1 MKSLSCIINLGFL
14 ALGVNADFETMNNDL
29 HKAQAAV
36 AEQQAADGTDGPGD
50 KTITQADMG
59 LINEYGCWCYFQ
71 SDHSKGRS
79 GPVDEIDT
87 LCKRLHDGYTCA
99 IMDAA
104 EAGFDCIPWEVSY
117 NSAVG
122 SGLSM
127 GMTLDTLRTECDS
140 QNTNTVSCENW
151 ACKIEGYFVQQLL
164 LFFTYGGPINHDNRH
179 ANGFDAATMCPVTTG
194 VDSERQC
201 CDEQPLR
208 FPYKTYDGARDCCVS
223 HTFDT
228 NMYSCCDDGVVR
240 ITCV

>member
-29 HKAQAAV
+29 HKAQAAI

-99 IMDAA
+99 IMDSTDLGNA
-104 EAGFDCIPWEVSY
+104 CVPWEINY
-117 NSAVG
+117 NSATG
-122 SGLSM
+122 AGMIFSM
-127 GMTLDTLRTECDS
+127 DISTIRNECDV
-140 QNTNTVSCENW
+140 QNPDIGCPNW
-151 ACKIEGYFVQQLL
+151 VCKIEGYFIQQLVL
-164 LFFTYGGPINHDNRH
+164 YFTHGGSINHQHRH
-179 ANGFDAATMCPVTTG
+179 ENGFQPSLDCPISTG
-194 VDSERQC
+194 VDSEKAC
-201 CDEQPLR
+201 CDEYPLR
-208 FPYKTYDGARDCCVS
+208 FPYKTYDGARDCCFT
-223 HTFDT
+223 HTFNT
-228 NMYSCCDDGVVR
+228 EMYSCCDDGTVKMS
-240 ITCV
+240 CD